1 MTFIGLTGGIGSG
14 KSTIARRLA
23 DHGAVII
30 DADVVAREVVE
41 PGTSALSEIVACFG
55 THVLNSEGTL
65 NRAALGDL
73 VFTDERARQQLN
85 AIVHP
90 AVQERTRQLFTEAP
104 QGSVVVY
111 DVPLLVETEN
121 EYKFDAIIVASAPE
135 HIRAERLMEHRGM
148 LESEALARIQSQ
160 APEEDRLKIASHVI
174 DTSGDITHT
183 YAQVDALWA
192 ELTKVD

>member
-41 PGTSALSEIVACFG
+41 PGTPALSEIVALFG
-55 THVLNSEGTL
+55 ASVLTAEGTL
-65 NRAALGDL
+65 NRPALGEI
-73 VFTDERARQQLN
+73 VFTDHHARQQLN

-90 AVQERTRQLFTEAP
+90 AVQDRTRELFTEAP

-111 DVPLLVETEN
+111 DVPLLVETANPYE
-121 EYKFDAIIVASAPE
+121 FDAVIVASAPE
-135 HIRAERLMEHRGM
+135 HIRVARLMEHRGM

-160 APEEDRLKIASHVI
+160 APEEERLKIASHVI
-174 DTSGDITHT
+174 DTSGDINHT